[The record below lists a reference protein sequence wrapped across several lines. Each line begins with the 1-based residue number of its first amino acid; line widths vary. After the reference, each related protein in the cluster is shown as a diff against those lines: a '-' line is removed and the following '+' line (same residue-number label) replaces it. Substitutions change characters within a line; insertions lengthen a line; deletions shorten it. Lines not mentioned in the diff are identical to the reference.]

1 MEYNEGLGSIRKKKA
16 PKKTGIGY
24 KVFYQKDGKLYPPM
38 VANPGGVDTPIGVWL
53 DADAAPIVGNSKTG
67 RPQVKNGGKGTQ
79 GGSGTLAYRPGWHL
93 GLIPYAIQFNRK
105 DENGE
110 KTLFPKDFVWAEVE
124 YAADKNYQKEAEAEG
139 YTENGKYR
147 HSYAGLKHL
156 PTDGYYI
163 YRTNPNPDT
172 DPWIITGAMK
182 VNRILTDKEVDDLV
196 RKAGREPQRREQE
209 SISSV
214 LSGLGM
220 SVHHNSPYL
229 LKRADGSFIDPETGE
244 RLGFDHRFMSA
255 GEGHQAHGWGSY
267 FSVEDLKKYGE
278 NKRVRKDV
286 YYVKYKGILYSDKD
300 KDGEKYVIA
309 YDLIQKEGTTSKAKS
324 EAKRFKNKAVDNE
337 VESFWDDVIYILSN
351 SKKSDFEK
359 AEGGHHYH
367 VEIPDNDGIIYLE
380 EEEPL
385 KEEQIEMIKSQARK
399 ENKKD
404 IVTMM
409 SYAKSHPYKFSLF
422 RSSFVDY
429 PSRYNMT
436 PEEFSKFLSRA
447 GFVGIH
453 YFGNLDGECYVIFD
467 ENDAKIVGHDL
478 FGVSGIDEDF
488 ADKLNY
494 FIENGYSLGNRYDYF
509 SCGYANDILQACG
522 LKSDIEIV
530 ITQSGMKKILGEKV
544 GKKDNAHDL
553 TPIEVLR
560 LPQLIQKP
568 ILVINGNTSDTRLIF
583 VEIPRRGRK
592 MFAVIDLDIE
602 LHFGS
607 KKNYYNLIA
616 TVYSQDEYKVIEKV
630 RVAFAKNN
638 IWYFDS
644 TKIKSWLSDSGH
656 LQLMPIIVANSMFS
670 EKDFHN
676 DANIQKKLFST
687 KENGKGIGK
696 VSKKETTT
704 MEQYQNR
711 RQARASQLKKGD
723 NITYTED
730 DFFRVDCKDLNRA
743 HETIM
748 YWMDKIG
755 SKKSLP
761 WLEDLLLDADGYPIY
776 TNLYNAEMFIE
787 VYNSYNDEWKKDFIF
802 GDRLSSNDPVG
813 SWVRNNHIGKGADE
827 NVYKE
832 ITKVHHKPSLLLIYE
847 WIKKS
852 IIRRDDEEY
861 EKYANSYLEKIKK
874 YIDSLKDNELIDKM
888 VNAHKR
894 AFSDNVTIPK
904 QITLA
909 DCYKYCG
916 TDNNKPAYTG
926 IYHDPKGFAVVTNG
940 QILYAHNNL
949 YESKSKGNIID
960 KSGKVIDSKFPDW
973 QTVVNRY
980 ANNTK
985 ILTPI
990 DIDRDDLYRK
1000 LCMYERKFKYRRHN
1014 IPVQPFAIHYGD
1026 NEYLWSAEL
1035 LKGLVLMSYAHK
1047 DVKFYLSVIKHEGFS
1062 GDDVFLVAKS
1072 SDGSVGM
1079 VGSGVGGFDGWYL
1092 DETNKYGLIQDTFTS
1107 GEPFLLDSVY
1117 KHEQGKQDGKK
1128 SNNLQL
1134 AKAKMKMAA
1143 ARIKLMKM

>member
-1 MEYNEGLGSIRKKKA
+1 MEYNEGLGSIRTKKA

-163 YRTNPNPDT
+163 YRTNPNPET

-182 VNRILTDKEVDDLV
+182 VNRILSKKEVDELV
-196 RKAGREPQRREQE
+196 RKAGREPQRVEGE
-209 SISSV
+209 GFTD
-214 LSGLGM
+214 GLG
-220 SVHHNSPYL
+220 S
-229 LKRADGSFIDPETGE
+229 
-244 RLGFDHRFMSA
+244 
-255 GEGHQAHGWGSY
+255 
-267 FSVEDLKKYGE
+267 
-278 NKRVRKDV
+278 
-286 YYVKYKGILYSDKD
+286 
-300 KDGEKYVIA
+300 
-309 YDLIQKEGTTSKAKS
+309 
-324 EAKRFKNKAVDNE
+324 
-337 VESFWDDVIYILSN
+337 
-351 SKKSDFEK
+351 
-359 AEGGHHYH
+359 
-367 VEIPDNDGIIYLE
+367 
-380 EEEPL
+380 
-385 KEEQIEMIKSQARK
+385 
-399 ENKKD
+399 
-404 IVTMM
+404 
-409 SYAKSHPYKFSLF
+409 
-422 RSSFVDY
+422 
-429 PSRYNMT
+429 
-436 PEEFSKFLSRA
+436 
-447 GFVGIH
+447 
-453 YFGNLDGECYVIFD
+453 
-467 ENDAKIVGHDL
+467 L

-592 MFAVIDLDIE
+592 MFAVVDLDIN
-602 LHFGS
+602 LFLG
-607 KKNYYNLIA
+607 KQGKYNLIA
-616 TVYSQDEYKVIEKV
+616 SVYSQENYKVVEKIV
-630 RVAFAKNN
+630 SASLLNN
-638 IWYFDS
+638 IHYYDS
-644 TKIKSWLSDSGH
+644 TKIKSWLSEAGQ
-656 LQLMPIIVANSMFS
+656 LQLLPTITTNSMFS
-670 EKDFHN
+670 EIDFPN
-676 DANIQKKLFST
+676 DANIQRKLFYP
-687 KENGKGIGK
+687 KENDKGIGK
-696 VSKKETTT
+696 VSKKKETT
-704 MEQYQNR
+704 MEQFQNR

-730 DFFRVDCKDLNRA
+730 DFFRVECKDLKRV
-743 HETIM
+743 HEAIM
-748 YWMDKIG
+748 FWYEL
-755 SKKSLP
+755 SPNKSNP
-761 WLEDLLLDADGYPIY
+761 WLYYLLLDDKGYPIFTELMEAELFIDSY
-776 TNLYNAEMFIE
+776 KLYK
-787 VYNSYNDEWKKDFIF
+787 DEWKRDFIF
-802 GDRLSSNDPVG
+802 ADGSSENEVR
-813 SWVRNNHIGKGADE
+813 SWVMNNYIGKGAEE

-861 EKYANSYLEKIKK
+861 EKYVNSYLEKIKK
-874 YIDSLKDNELIDKM
+874 YIDSLKDDELIDKM

-916 TDNNKPAYTG
+916 TDNNKLAYTG

-973 QTVVNRY
+973 QAVVNRY

-990 DIDRDDLYRK
+990 DIDRDDFFRK
-1000 LCMYERKFKYRRHN
+1000 LCMYERKFKYRRHH
-1014 IPVQPFAIHYGD
+1014 IPVQPFAIRYGD

-1035 LKGLVLMSYAHK
+1035 LKGIVLMSYAHK

-1072 SDGSVGM
+1072 SDGSVGIL
-1079 VGSGVGGFDGWYL
+1079 GRGVGGFDGWYL
-1092 DETNKYGLIQDTFTS
+1092 DETNKYGLIQDKFTN

-1117 KHEQGKQDGKK
+1117 QYAQGKQDGKK

-1143 ARIKLMKM
+1143 ARLKLINIGMGEINYEMD

>member
-1 MEYNEGLGSIRKKKA
+1 MEYNEGLGSIRTKKA

-163 YRTNPNPDT
+163 YRTNPNPET

-182 VNRILTDKEVDDLV
+182 VNRILSKKEVDELV
-196 RKAGREPQRREQE
+196 RKAGREPQRVEE
-209 SISSV
+209 EGFTD
-214 LSGLGM
+214 GLG
-220 SVHHNSPYL
+220 S
-229 LKRADGSFIDPETGE
+229 I
-244 RLGFDHRFMSA
+244 
-255 GEGHQAHGWGSY
+255 
-267 FSVEDLKKYGE
+267 
-278 NKRVRKDV
+278 
-286 YYVKYKGILYSDKD
+286 
-300 KDGEKYVIA
+300 
-309 YDLIQKEGTTSKAKS
+309 
-324 EAKRFKNKAVDNE
+324 
-337 VESFWDDVIYILSN
+337 
-351 SKKSDFEK
+351 
-359 AEGGHHYH
+359 
-367 VEIPDNDGIIYLE
+367 
-380 EEEPL
+380 
-385 KEEQIEMIKSQARK
+385 
-399 ENKKD
+399 
-404 IVTMM
+404 
-409 SYAKSHPYKFSLF
+409 
-422 RSSFVDY
+422 
-429 PSRYNMT
+429 
-436 PEEFSKFLSRA
+436 
-447 GFVGIH
+447 
-453 YFGNLDGECYVIFD
+453 
-467 ENDAKIVGHDL
+467 

-592 MFAVIDLDIE
+592 MFAVVDLDIN
-602 LHFGS
+602 LFLG
-607 KKNYYNLIA
+607 KQGKYNLIA
-616 TVYSQDEYKVIEKV
+616 SVYSQENYKVVEKIV
-630 RVAFAKNN
+630 SASLLNN
-638 IWYFDS
+638 IHYYDS
-644 TKIKSWLSDSGH
+644 TKIKSWLSEAGQ
-656 LQLMPIIVANSMFS
+656 LQLLPTITTNSMFS
-670 EKDFHN
+670 EIDFPN
-676 DANIQKKLFST
+676 DANIQRKLFYP
-687 KENGKGIGK
+687 KENDKGIGK
-696 VSKKETTT
+696 VSKKKETT
-704 MEQYQNR
+704 MEQFQNR

-730 DFFRVDCKDLNRA
+730 DFFRVECDDLKRV
-743 HETIM
+743 HEAIM
-748 YWMDKIG
+748 YWNEKLP
-755 SKKSLP
+755 KKSIA
-761 WLEDLLLDADGYPIY
+761 WLDDLLLDDKGYPIY
-776 TNLYNAEMFIE
+776 TVLEQAELFIESYNLYK
-787 VYNSYNDEWKKDFIF
+787 DEWKKNFIF
-802 GDRLSSNDPVG
+802 GDSSSDNEVRL
-813 SWVRNNHIGKGADE
+813 WVMNNRIGRADE
-827 NVYKE
+827 NLYKE

-852 IIRRDDEEY
+852 IIRRDDDAEY
-861 EKYANSYLEKIKK
+861 EKMGNSYLEKIKK
-874 YIDSLKDNELIDKM
+874 HIDSLKDDELIDKM

-894 AFSDNVTIPK
+894 AFSDNVTLPK

-909 DCYKYCG
+909 ECYKYCS
-916 TDNNKPAYTG
+916 TDNNKLAYTG

-973 QTVVNRY
+973 QAVVNRY

-990 DIDRDDLYRK
+990 DIDRDDFYRK
-1000 LCMYERKFKYRRHN
+1000 LCMYERKFKYRRHH
-1014 IPVQPFAIHYGD
+1014 IPVQPFSIRYGD
-1026 NEYLWSAEL
+1026 NEYLWPAEL

-1072 SDGSVGM
+1072 SDGSVGIL
-1079 VGSGVGGFDGWYL
+1079 GDRVGGFDGWYL
-1092 DETNKYGLIQDTFTS
+1092 DETNKYGLIQDTFTK

-1117 KHEQGKQDGKK
+1117 QYAQGKQDGKK

>member
-1 MEYNEGLGSIRKKKA
+1 MEYNEGLGSIRTKKA

-38 VANPGGVDTPIGVWL
+38 VANPGGEDTPIGVWL
-53 DADAAPIVGNSKTG
+53 DADAAPIVGTSKTG

-182 VNRILTDKEVDDLV
+182 VNRILSKKEVDELV
-196 RKAGREPQRREQE
+196 RKAGREPQRVEGE
-209 SISSV
+209 GFTD
-214 LSGLGM
+214 GLG
-220 SVHHNSPYL
+220 Y
-229 LKRADGSFIDPETGE
+229 
-244 RLGFDHRFMSA
+244 
-255 GEGHQAHGWGSY
+255 
-267 FSVEDLKKYGE
+267 
-278 NKRVRKDV
+278 
-286 YYVKYKGILYSDKD
+286 
-300 KDGEKYVIA
+300 
-309 YDLIQKEGTTSKAKS
+309 
-324 EAKRFKNKAVDNE
+324 
-337 VESFWDDVIYILSN
+337 
-351 SKKSDFEK
+351 
-359 AEGGHHYH
+359 
-367 VEIPDNDGIIYLE
+367 
-380 EEEPL
+380 
-385 KEEQIEMIKSQARK
+385 
-399 ENKKD
+399 
-404 IVTMM
+404 
-409 SYAKSHPYKFSLF
+409 
-422 RSSFVDY
+422 
-429 PSRYNMT
+429 
-436 PEEFSKFLSRA
+436 
-447 GFVGIH
+447 
-453 YFGNLDGECYVIFD
+453 
-467 ENDAKIVGHDL
+467 L

-494 FIENGYSLGNRYDYF
+494 FIENGYSFGNRYDYF

-592 MFAVIDLDIE
+592 MFAVVDLDIN
-602 LHFGS
+602 LFLG
-607 KKNYYNLIA
+607 KQGKYNLIA
-616 TVYSQDEYKVIEKV
+616 SVYSQENHKVVEKIV
-630 RVAFAKNN
+630 SASVLNN
-638 IWYFDS
+638 IHYYDS
-644 TKIKSWLSDSGH
+644 TKIKSWLSEAGQ
-656 LQLMPIIVANSMFS
+656 LQLLPTITTNSLYS
-670 EKDFHN
+670 EKDFQTV
-676 DANIQKKLFST
+676 ANIQQNSEKT
-687 KENGKGIGK
+687 KNPIGNTG
-696 VSKKETTT
+696 TTT
-704 MEQYQNR
+704 ITPSQQFQNR

-730 DFFRVDCKDLNRA
+730 DFFRVECKDLKRV
-743 HETIM
+743 HEAIM
-748 YWMDKIG
+748 YWKEIF
-755 SKKSLP
+755 SKKSNE
-761 WLEDLLLDADGYPIY
+761 WLDDLLLDDKGYPIY
-776 TNLYNAEMFIE
+776 TVLEQAEIFIASYNLYK
-787 VYNSYNDEWKKDFIF
+787 DEWKKDFIF
-802 GDRLSSNDPVG
+802 GDRLSSNDPVK
-813 SWVRNNHIGKGADE
+813 SWVMNNHIGKGADE

-852 IIRRDDEEY
+852 IIRRDDDAEY
-861 EKYANSYLEKIKK
+861 EKMVNSYLEKIKK
-874 YIDSLKDNELIDKM
+874 HIDSLKDDELIDKM

-894 AFSDNVTIPK
+894 AFSDNVTLPK

-909 DCYKYCG
+909 ECYKYCG
-916 TDNNKPAYTG
+916 TDNNKLAYTG
-926 IYHDPKGFAVVTNG
+926 IYHDPKGFSVVTNG

-960 KSGKVIDSKFPDW
+960 KSGKVIDSNFPDW
-973 QTVVNRY
+973 QAVVNRY

-990 DIDRDDLYRK
+990 DIDRDDFYRK
-1000 LCMYERKFKYRRHN
+1000 LCMYERKFKYRRHH
-1014 IPVQPFAIHYGD
+1014 IPVQPFSIRYGD

-1035 LKGLVLMSYAHK
+1035 LKGIVLMSYAHK
-1047 DVKFYLSVIKHEGFS
+1047 NVKFYLSVIKHEGFS
-1062 GDDVFLVAKS
+1062 RDDVFFVAKS

-1079 VGSGVGGFDGWYL
+1079 VGGGVGGFDGWYL
-1092 DETNKYGLIQDTFTS
+1092 DETNKYGLIQDTFTN

-1117 KHEQGKQDGKK
+1117 QYEQSKQDGKK
-1128 SNNLQL
+1128 PNNLQL